1 VTAQDAETTA
11 ASPVLRRLRFVRLSF
26 LRDYAIVISFVSLFL
41 VLTFTSPPFFTKTN
55 LLNILDQ
62 SSTLGIIA
70 CGETIVFIAGGFDLS
85 VGAIFALSGVV
96 AAMSEPHVGPGA
108 ALFAGLM
115 TGVLCGLAN
124 GLLVTV
130 GRINAFMATIGSSF
144 VIAGLALV
152 LTKGYLITVTSPS
165 YAILGQGTF
174 VQLTYATWAWAAFA
188 LILGF
193 LLRATTFG
201 RYVYA
206 SGGNPVAARLSG
218 VRVGVIRTLAF
229 TFCGTGAALAGIILG
244 SRVQTGQADAG
255 ANIVLTVIAGVVI
268 GGVSIFG
275 GEGAI
280 WRAVL
285 GILLL
290 TLIGNGFNLLNVNP
304 IYQQILQGA
313 IILLAVAID
322 AWSRGTPP

>member
-1 VTAQDAETTA
+1 MNTEQLDTAPDR
-11 ASPVLRRLRFVRLSF
+11 PLIGRLRAVRPSF
-26 LRDYAIVISFVSLFL
+26 LRDYAIVISFVGLFL
-41 VLTFTSPPFFTKTN
+41 VLSLTSPPFFTKTN
-55 LLNILDQ
+55 LLNVLDQ

-85 VGAIFALSGVV
+85 VGAIFGLSGVV
-96 AAMSEPHVGPGA
+96 AAMLEPHIGPGA
-108 ALFAGLM
+108 ALFCGLM
-115 TGVLCGLAN
+115 SGVLCGLAN

-130 GRINAFMATIGSSF
+130 GRINAFMATIGSGF
-144 VIAGLALV
+144 VISGLALV
-152 LTKGYLITVTSPS
+152 LTKGYLVTVTNPA
-165 YAILGQGTF
+165 YAILGQNSFIG
-174 VQLTYATWAWAAFA
+174 VTYGIWAWVLFA
-188 LILGF
+188 VILGF

-201 RYVYA
+201 RYVFA
-206 SGGNPVAARLSG
+206 SGGNPLAARLSG
-218 VRVGVIRTLAF
+218 VRVDVVRTLAF
-229 TFCGTGAALAGIILG
+229 TLSGLSAALAGVILG

-255 ANIVLTVIAGVVI
+255 SNIELTVIAAVVI
-268 GGVSIFG
+268 GGTSIFG

-313 IILLAVAID
+313 IILLAVGLD
-322 AWSRGTPP
+322 AWSRGSS